1 MKLDKNI
8 VLVDNSE
15 EKVLDFKD
23 GLQSSTNKQW
33 TIYVNKSNK
42 LQKNLFDRIIRYIKY
57 FLFPF
62 KIFLGRKNVEN
73 IVAWQQFYGILYA
86 FYCNLFKVK
95 KSNSLVIMTFIYKE
109 KKFLGKLYYIFIKYA
124 IDNNYVDYIICFS
137 KNECEYYAR
146 IFNMNPE
153 KFVFL
158 KLGIDK
164 ININMEYDEKN
175 YIIAPGRS
183 NRDYKFLI
191 ESLKDE
197 NYNVK
202 IICDSIP
209 KKKDGKIQ
217 IYTDVMGDKYFS
229 MLKNADCVII
239 PLKDDKIS
247 SGQLVILQ
255 SMQLKIPIIVTE
267 SLGIRDY
274 IKDGYNGIIINKNK
288 KDLLNAL
295 KLLEDKDFR
304 QRIVDNAY
312 RDYLEKYSLDSL
324 GKKIGKIINR
334 KG

>member
-1 MKLDKNI
+1 
-8 VLVDNSE
+8 
-15 EKVLDFKD
+15 
-23 GLQSSTNKQW
+23 
-33 TIYVNKSNK
+33 
-42 LQKNLFDRIIRYIKY
+42 
-57 FLFPF
+57 
-62 KIFLGRKNVEN
+62 
-73 IVAWQQFYGILYA
+73 
-86 FYCNLFKVK
+86 
-95 KSNSLVIMTFIYKE
+95 
-109 KKFLGKLYYIFIKYA
+109 
-124 IDNNYVDYIICFS
+124 
-137 KNECEYYAR
+137 
-146 IFNMNPE
+146 MNPE